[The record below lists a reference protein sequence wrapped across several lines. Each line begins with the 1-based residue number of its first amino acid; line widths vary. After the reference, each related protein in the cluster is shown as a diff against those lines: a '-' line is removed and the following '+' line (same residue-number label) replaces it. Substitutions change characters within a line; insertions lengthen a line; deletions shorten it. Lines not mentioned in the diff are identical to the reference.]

1 MKMVDADGDHEIHL
15 KNEKLKASVS
25 EGQESQN
32 KERCWKSW
40 QWRSWYFEDCNNED
54 NDILKIVTMKI
65 MAWKM
70 EIMTMKTCFSNKL
83 VHEPPKRWTWAEGL
97 QWWRSSPP
105 SPHNHHDHPIKYRW
119 QLQARVLQG
128 QDPWRSL
135 APCRLG
141 NARPACPSLITMRMT
156 VVMMV
161 MDDGHGDDGDYGEM
175 EVNNCKTWDTGAWW
189 ADALESSCKKQYC
202 VTPAKCEYWKGN
214 TVFKYWL
221 LSLIEYWNTEKEIF
235 YWGRTVLFWPLPT
248 WGLRKESYLSSFW

>member
-1 MKMVDADGDHEIHL
+1 MRFTWRM
-15 KNEKLKASVS
+15 
-25 EGQESQN
+25 
-32 KERCWKSW
+32 
-40 QWRSWYFEDCNNED
+40 RSWRHPSARARKARMRNGAENHDNED
-54 NDILKIVTMKI
+54 HDMLKIVTMKI

-83 VHEPPKRWTWAEGL
+83 VHEPPKRWTWTDGL

-128 QDPWRSL
+128 QDPSRSL

-161 MDDGHGDDGDYGEM
+161 MDDGHGDDGDYGEQLQNLRHWSM
-175 EVNNCKTWDTGAWW
+175 MSRCLGELLQETILCNSGQMRILKR
-189 ADALESSCKKQYC
+189 KYC
-202 VTPAKCEYWKGN
+202 
-214 TVFKYWL
+214 
-221 LSLIEYWNTEKEIF
+221 I
-235 YWGRTVLFWPLPT
+235 
-248 WGLRKESYLSSFW
+248 